1 MKVTYTRTEDQMVQY
16 ECTDTDGKIYGIG
29 DSIQE
34 GMVMDTLVID
44 METYDEVE
52 DSELFKRI
60 LTARSQYLADNYEL
74 LEEIKELY

>member
-1 MKVTYTRTEDQMVQY
+1 MKVTYTRTEDGMVQY
-16 ECTDTDGKIYGIG
+16 ECIDKDGRMYGVA

-60 LTARSQYLADNYEL
+60 VTARTLYLADNYMVQ
-74 LEEIKELY
+74 EEMKSIY

>member
-1 MKVTYTRTEDQMVQY
+1 MEVTYTRTEDGMVQY
-16 ECTDTDGKIYGIG
+16 ECIDKDGRMYGVA

-60 LTARSQYLADNYEL
+60 VTARSQYLADNYEL